1 MIKIFKRPSLT
12 FASPKS
18 LKDMENGIHV
28 ILPMADP
35 THLDSI
41 YKFFEGD
48 LIWKLEPNNSYG
60 NNYMK
65 RLSDAGD
72 GTPMF
77 DHLYPENDEFLSRL
91 EEHHPQD
98 LEFFIWH
105 PEVFKGEYH
114 E

>member
-1 MIKIFKRPSLT
+1 
-12 FASPKS
+12 
-18 LKDMENGIHV
+18 MENGIHV
-28 ILPMADP
+28 ILPMVDP

-41 YKFFEGD
+41 YRFLEGD
-48 LIWKLEPNNSYG
+48 LIWKIEPNGLYG

-65 RLSDAGD
+65 RLSYAGD
-72 GTPMF
+72 GVLRF
-77 DHLYPENDEFLSRL
+77 DHLYPENDVFLSRL

>member
-1 MIKIFKRPSLT
+1 MIKILKRPSLA

-35 THLDSI
+35 THLDSV
-41 YKFFEGD
+41 YRFLEGD
-48 LIWKLEPNNSYG
+48 LIWKLEPNGSYG

-65 RLSDAGD
+65 IGNGIPSI
-72 GTPMF
+72 PSF
-77 DHLYPENDEFLSRL
+77 DHLYPENDVFLSRL